1 FRCLPQGRGREV
13 VSDHQGSRHQG
24 GMKRRVVGISEKDA
38 MKLPRRRFLHLA
50 AGAAALPAV
59 SRIARAQD
67 WPTRPVTMVVPYA
80 AGGPLDTGGR
90 IVAPVLSERLGQQV
104 IVENVVGAG
113 GMTGAARV
121 AKAAPDGYQFVL
133 GNSATHAQNQSL
145 YKRPMYNPVTDLSP
159 VTVIYHSTAV
169 LIARKDF
176 PAKTL
181 GEFNTYVKANQ
192 ATLQY
197 GSGGAGS
204 ASHTACVLL
213 NSLIG
218 VSITHVPYRG
228 AAPAMQDLVGGRI
241 DYMCNY
247 IFDLAPS
254 DRSGRCQA
262 DCAAG
267 AASQPYTSRSRNRSR
282 AGSQG
287 LRRRRLD
294 GVFSSEGDTLDD
306 CSAARARDQRCLGHA
321 GCEPTLRGPR
331 TARCSAGGKDARIS
345 CQAC

>member
-1 FRCLPQGRGREV
+1 MKNRKREICT
-13 VSDHQGSRHQG
+13 SGSARDEDGQPPHLLS
-24 GMKRRVVGISEKDA
+24 RRQ
-38 MKLPRRRFLHLA
+38 FLHVA
-50 AGAAALPAV
+50 AGAAALSTLVHVAW
-59 SRIARAQD
+59 AQD

-90 IVAPVLSERLGQQV
+90 LVAPVLSGRLGQQV

-145 YKRPMYNPVTDLSP
+145 YKRPMYNAVTDFSP

-181 GEFNTYVKANQ
+181 GEWSRLRGHRGVWAATVAWRTGACAQAGDLPTGITYVKANQ

-197 GSGGAGS
+197 GSAGAGS
-204 ASHTACVLL
+204 ANHTACVLL

-218 VSITHVPYRG
+218 
-228 AAPAMQDLVGGRI
+228 
-241 DYMCNY
+241 
-247 IFDLAPS
+247 
-254 DRSGRCQA
+254 
-262 DCAAG
+262 
-267 AASQPYTSRSRNRSR
+267 
-282 AGSQG
+282 
-287 LRRRRLD
+287 
-294 GVFSSEGDTLDD
+294 
-306 CSAARARDQRCLGHA
+306 
-321 GCEPTLRGPR
+321 
-331 TARCSAGGKDARIS
+331 
-345 CQAC
+345 

>member
-1 FRCLPQGRGREV
+1 
-13 VSDHQGSRHQG
+13 
-24 GMKRRVVGISEKDA
+24 
-38 MKLPRRRFLHLA
+38 MKLPHRRQFLHLA
-50 AGAAALPAV
+50 AGAAALPVV

-145 YKRPMYNPVTDLSP
+145 YKRPMYNPVTDFSP
-159 VTVIYHSTAV
+159 VTVIYNSTAV

-181 GEFNTYVKANQ
+181 REFNTYVKANE

-247 IFDLAPS
+247 ISTSLPQIEAGAVQPIALLAPRRSPVLPDLAT
-254 DRSGRCQA
+254 A
-262 DCAAG
+262 HE
-267 AASQPYTSRSRNRSR
+267 
-282 AGSQG
+282 QG
-287 LRRRRLD
+287 LNDFDADVWTAFFLPKGTPSTIVQRL
-294 GVFSSEGDTLDD
+294 
-306 CSAARARDQRCLGHA
+306 ARATSDALDASAVRQRFADLGLRVARPEERMPEYLAKLVPAEIVKWA
-321 GCEPTLRGPR
+321 GPIKTSGV
-331 TARCSAGGKDARIS
+331 SMD
-345 CQAC
+345 

>member
-1 FRCLPQGRGREV
+1 
-13 VSDHQGSRHQG
+13 
-24 GMKRRVVGISEKDA
+24 
-38 MKLPRRRFLHLA
+38 MKLPRRKFLHLA
-50 AGAAALPAV
+50 TGAAALPTVMHVAW
-59 SRIARAQD
+59 AQE

-90 IVAPVLSERLGQQV
+90 IVAPVVSERLGQQV

-113 GMTGAARV
+113 GMNGAARV

-133 GNSATHAQNQSL
+133 GNSATHAQNQSR
-145 YKRPMYNPVTDLSP
+145 YKRPMYNPVTDFSP
-159 VTVIYHSTAV
+159 VTVVYNSTAV

-181 GEFNTYVKANQ
+181 GEFITYVKANQ
-192 ATLQY
+192 ANLQY
-197 GSGGAGS
+197 GSGGAGA

-247 IFDLAPS
+247 ISTSLPQIEAGAVKPIALLAPRRSPALPDLATAHEQGLNDFDADVWTAFFLPKGTPS
-254 DRSGRCQA
+254 TIVHRLARATSDALDTPAVRQRF
-262 DCAAG
+262 AALG
-267 AASQPYTSRSRNRSR
+267 LRVARPEERMPDILPSLSRLRSRNGRGQSR
-282 AGSQG
+282 
-287 LRRRRLD
+287 R
-294 GVFSSEGDTLDD
+294 
-306 CSAARARDQRCLGHA
+306 AA
-321 GCEPTLRGPR
+321 
-331 TARCSAGGKDARIS
+331 
-345 CQAC
+345 

>member
-1 FRCLPQGRGREV
+1 
-13 VSDHQGSRHQG
+13 
-24 GMKRRVVGISEKDA
+24 
-38 MKLPRRRFLHLA
+38 MKLPRRNFLHLA
-50 AGAAALPAV
+50 AGAVALPAV
-59 SRIARAQD
+59 SQIARAQD

-145 YKRPMYNPVTDLSP
+145 YKRPMYNPVTDFSP
-159 VTVIYHSTAV
+159 VTLIYNSTAV

-181 GEFNTYVKANQ
+181 GEFNTYVKANE

-247 IFDLAPS
+247 ISTSLSQIEAGTVKPIALLAPRRSPTLPDLAT
-254 DRSGRCQA
+254 A
-262 DCAAG
+262 HE
-267 AASQPYTSRSRNRSR
+267 
-282 AGSQG
+282 QG
-287 LRRRRLD
+287 LNDFNADVWTAFFLPKGTPSTIVQRL
-294 GVFSSEGDTLDD
+294 
-306 CSAARARDQRCLGHA
+306 ARATSDALDASAVHQRFADLGLRVAPPEERMPEYLAKLVPAEIVKWA
-321 GCEPTLRGPR
+321 GPIKTSGV
-331 TARCSAGGKDARIS
+331 SMD
-345 CQAC
+345 